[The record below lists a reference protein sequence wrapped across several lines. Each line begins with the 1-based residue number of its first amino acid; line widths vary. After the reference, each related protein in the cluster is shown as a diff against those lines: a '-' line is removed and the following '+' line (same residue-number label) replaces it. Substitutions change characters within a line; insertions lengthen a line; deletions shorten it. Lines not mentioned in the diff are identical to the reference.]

1 MNIKRQLGLSL
12 QKRYMEDPLTN
23 ILEALQH
30 SWHAFLRA
38 VPGIALAILLFVIG
52 ILIANWISSFS
63 QRRLLKQS
71 QDPLMVSFLSKAIR
85 VVLIAVAF
93 MLALYA
99 AGLGPIAA
107 GILATAGA
115 SAVIL
120 GFAFKDIGENF
131 IAGIIMAFKRPFEVN
146 DTVQIGQVMGK
157 IKGMDFRHTKI
168 KTFDGKDIYIPN
180 SDVMTEPVT
189 NYTEDGFFRW
199 DFVAGIA
206 YEDDIQAAKDV
217 IMKTIAG
224 IPEVVEDAEHENFV
238 VEDELATSTVNL
250 KTFFWVETTDF
261 RRGALMIRGN
271 VIRAVKEALEN
282 NGFSLPADIQEIKL
296 YGGEKE
302 FPIVLKEIRE
312 GRDV

>member
-1 MNIKRQLGLSL
+1 
-12 QKRYMEDPLTN
+12 MEDPMAK
-23 ILEALQH
+23 ILEALQNYWQ
-30 SWHAFLRA
+30 SFLRA
-38 VPGIALAILLFVIG
+38 IPGIGLALLIFVLG
-52 ILIANWISSFS
+52 IIIARWISNFS
-63 QRRLLKQS
+63 QRRLLKRS
-71 QDPLMVSFLSKAIR
+71 KDPLMVSFLSQAIR
-85 VVLIAVAF
+85 VVLIVVTF

-131 IAGIIMAFKRPFEVN
+131 IAGIILAFNRPFEVN

-157 IKGMDFRHTKI
+157 IKSMDFRYTKV

-180 SDVMTEPVT
+180 SDVMTEPVI
-189 NYTEDGFFRW
+189 NYTEDGYFRW
-199 DFVAGIA
+199 DFIVGIA
-206 YEDDIQAAKDV
+206 YEDDIQAAKDL
-217 IMKTIAG
+217 IMETITG
-224 IPEVVEDAEHENFV
+224 IPEVIHDDEHENFV
-238 VEDELATSTVNL
+238 IEDQLATSTVNL
-250 KTFFWVETTDF
+250 KVFFWVETTDF
-261 RRGALMIRGN
+261 RRGALIIRGD

-302 FPIVLKEIRE
+302 FPIVLKEIKE
-312 GRDV
+312 DRDL